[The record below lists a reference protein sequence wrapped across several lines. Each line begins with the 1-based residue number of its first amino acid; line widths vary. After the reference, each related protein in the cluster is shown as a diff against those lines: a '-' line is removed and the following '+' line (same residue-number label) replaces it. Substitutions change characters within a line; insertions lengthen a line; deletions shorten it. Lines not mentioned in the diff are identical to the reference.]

1 VARAYILVH
10 TEVGMTEQVQAGL
23 RRLAGVRE
31 ADVVS
36 GDVDLVVT
44 LDLPA
49 TEDIGRLV
57 MRELHG
63 IDGVEGTTTYIVV
76 G

>member
-1 VARAYILVH
+1 MARAYILIH
-10 TEVGMTEQVQAGL
+10 ADVGMIEQVQASL

-31 ADVVS
+31 ADVVT

-44 LDLPA
+44 LDLPS

-63 IDGVEGTTTYIVV
+63 IEGVEGTTTYIVV